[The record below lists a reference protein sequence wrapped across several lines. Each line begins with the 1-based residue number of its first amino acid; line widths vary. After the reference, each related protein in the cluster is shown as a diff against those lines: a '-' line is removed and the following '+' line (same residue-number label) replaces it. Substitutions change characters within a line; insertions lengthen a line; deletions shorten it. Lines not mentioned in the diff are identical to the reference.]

1 MLESMIVNPR
11 PTRAELTDVANAIF
25 DGTDAIML
33 SGETANGAYPVEAV
47 RTMDKIAWTIEES
60 PDFRIRMKN
69 FHGECLIDD
78 NNASENLG
86 KIISRSGVETASA
99 VNAKAIV
106 TPTLSGNTARLL
118 SAFRPDETILAV
130 TPDKHA
136 ERVMQLYWGVI
147 THHAPLVDETE
158 MMIQNTMKI
167 ASETGVA
174 GISDKI
180 VLVAGLPLRS
190 PYMMNTVR
198 ILILGTVLVRSTM
211 GGYANPEITR
221 IQGKLIHVS
230 SPNDVRE
237 KMAMLDGEILVCKTL
252 TQNFIPI
259 IHMVKGVICEGASE
273 ISDDNLRD
281 VNKNLVWL
289 SHVKYD
295 AGKLESGLRVTIDAK
310 QLMVYEGSI

>member
-11 PTRAELTDVANAIF
+11 PTRAELTDVANAVF

-47 RTMDKIAWTIEES
+47 RTMDKIARTIEES

-69 FHGECLIDD
+69 FHGECLVDD
-78 NNASENLG
+78 NNARENLG
-86 KIISRSGVETASA
+86 KIVSRSGVETASA
-99 VNAKAIV
+99 INAKAIV

-118 SAFRPDETILAV
+118 SVFRPDEAILAV

-147 THHAPLVDETE
+147 THHTPLVDETE
-158 MMIQNTMKI
+158 AMIQNTMRI
-167 ASETGVA
+167 ASETGIA
-174 GISDKI
+174 TISDKI

-198 ILILGTVLVRSTM
+198 ILILGTILVRSTM
-211 GGYANPEITR
+211 GGYANPELTR
-221 IQGKLIHVS
+221 IQGKLIYAAS
-230 SPNDVRE
+230 SKDAKE
-237 KMAMLDGEILVCKTL
+237 KMALLDGEILLCKTL
-252 TQNFIPI
+252 TYDYLPI
-259 IHMVKGVICEGASE
+259 MRVVKGVICEDASE
-273 ISDDNLRD
+273 ISDDNLHD

-289 SHVKYD
+289 THVKYN

-310 QLMVYEGSI
+310 QLMVYEGSL